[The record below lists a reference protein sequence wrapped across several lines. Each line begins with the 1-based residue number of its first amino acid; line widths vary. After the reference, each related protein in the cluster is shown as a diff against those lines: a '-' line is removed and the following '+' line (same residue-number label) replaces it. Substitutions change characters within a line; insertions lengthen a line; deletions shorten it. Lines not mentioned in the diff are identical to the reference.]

1 MNTFHNLLETF
12 DLTCRSRGALNL
24 EMMMDGG

>member
-24 EMMMDGG
+24 EMMDGG